1 MSETTLIQQIDTDL
15 KTAMRAKDDVTK
27 LTLRAVKTALTEAS
41 KSGGDAHVLTDED
54 TLAVVA
60 KEAKRRRDAINEY
73 EKANRPDLAASE
85 AAELEVLERY
95 LPKQLSEAEIQTLAE
110 AVIAE
115 VGASSMR
122 DMGKVMSP
130 LMDRIAGQADGRA
143 VNQVVRRLLG

>member
-41 KSGGDAHVLTDED
+41 KSGGDAHALTDED

>member
-1 MSETTLIQQIDTDL
+1 MSETTLTQQIDTDL

-41 KSGGDAHVLTDED
+41 KSGGDAHALTDED